1 MSATVARTG
10 SFRPEATTGRLT
22 VRVTHA
28 LLFLAAAAVPPGVC
42 DACPAC
48 PTRAERSDS
57 PDGSQ
62 DRPAGSRQQGVAA
75 AVAAS
80 HCCGPRASPVPCV
93 PTGRSPADRMP
104 PRSVADAGDG
114 APSCCAAGCTCLLEP
129 RDGQPDAIAAAAAGL
144 SHDLGVALP
153 PGGLPTLTTAQAATR
168 IERLSDVRPPSRPV
182 RVLYGVWRN

>member
-28 LLFLAAAAVPPGVC
+28 LLFLAAAAVPPDVC

-57 PDGSQ
+57 PDGSK

-75 AVAAS
+75 AVAAT
-80 HCCGPRASPVPCV
+80 HCCGSRESTVPCM

-104 PRSVADAGDG
+104 PRSVADADDG
-114 APSCCAAGCTCLLEP
+114 GPSSCADGCTCLLEP
-129 RDGQPDAIAAAAAGL
+129 RDLPPEAIAAAAAGL
-144 SHDLGVALP
+144 PHDLGVAIP
-153 PGGLPTLTTAQAATR
+153 AGGLPMLATTQAATG
-168 IERLSDVRPPSRPV
+168 IERLSAVRPPSRPV